1 MSENRERARNGRKSA
16 AVFWLVSIL
25 VLAAIIVVLGFR
37 NDHEIIQTTPDGAAS
52 FDVASPAHLSLFVCL
67 PEAQSS
73 QIPASLSFS
82 SANPR
87 VALSTLTQPGVSA
100 ATRGASLNVELISAR
115 KLKISSYISNTYN
128 VSSDQACG
136 VSPMISV
143 RNEASEISQIAVEAP
158 KGALLAAAVSP
169 AHHVAFHIA
178 LFVAFFLSIWGA
190 FALSLR
196 KNTPKM
202 PTFSRYDGFVGFVL
216 SLFVSYGL
224 SLGVYHF
231 APENTHFFPSYG
243 SVFVLL
249 ATNFISFISV
259 FFLFYVIRLKF
270 PSAQHSKK
278 ELKSDIND
286 IKPIKNERSHPFVT
300 KISNLLLPE
309 QGEKKAHYPIEA
321 AVSGVVLVLIALM
334 VTSQA
339 PLPGLSGS
347 EMASQLT
354 SSILLLGTAA
364 LLAAI
369 SEECMFRGL
378 IQSSL
383 EARPDSRYPALE
395 NGIAILCSSLLFVLV
410 HVPQSAEHLWA
421 LIPIGLFA
429 LTAGWLKLRSGS
441 IFTSV
446 LLHMTYNGLL
456 VMPSII
462 VLLF

>member
-1 MSENRERARNGRKSA
+1 MSENQACARHGRQSA
-16 AVFWLVSIL
+16 AVLWLVSLL
-25 VLAAIIVVLGFR
+25 VLAAIVAVLGFR
-37 NDHEIIQTTPDGAAS
+37 NDYEMIQTTADGTAT
-52 FDVASPAHLSLFVCL
+52 FEVESPSHLSLFVCL

-73 QIPASLSFS
+73 AIPSSLTFS
-82 SANPR
+82 STQPHAM
-87 VALSTLTQPGVSA
+87 LSTFTQPGVA
-100 ATRGASLNVELISAR
+100 ASSSGASLNVELIPPR
-115 KLKISSYISNTYN
+115 RLEISSHISNDYN
-128 VSSDQACG
+128 VSSGQSCG

-143 RNEASEISQIAVEAP
+143 SNNASKQAQLSVEVP
-158 KGALLAAAVSP
+158 KGTLLAAAVSP
-169 AHHVAFHIA
+169 THHIGFHIA

-190 FALSLR
+190 IALSLR

-202 PTFSRYDGFVGFVL
+202 PSFSRYDGFAGFVL

-224 SLGVYHF
+224 SLGVQHF
-231 APENTHFFPSYG
+231 APENIHFFPSYG

-249 ATNFISFISV
+249 AINFISFISV

-270 PSAQHSKK
+270 PAAQHAV
-278 ELKSDIND
+278 ND
-286 IKPIKNERSHPFVT
+286 AKIDLNHIKRSENERCNHILT
-300 KISNLLLPE
+300 KVSNLLLPE
-309 QGEKKAHYPIEA
+309 RGEKKASYPIYA
-321 AVSGVVLVLIALM
+321 AVSGIVLVLIALI

-354 SSILLLGTAA
+354 SSVLLLGVAA

-410 HVPQSAEHLWA
+410 HVPQSSEHLWA